1 MTNANVKFD
10 DARKRKLIEMLDADQ
25 LIQMLGI
32 MREKGMT
39 DLEELSDEY
48 LSDATAKFDDEQDVV
63 ERKVMSE
70 TKDSLDLRLKA
81 RAPDAY
87 DGNDSLKAEYYLV
100 DIQSA
105 IQERSWNG
113 NDNKC
118 LTLMGSYLTGDA
130 KRWWQAMLRNK

>member
-1 MTNANVKFD
+1 MEDGIFIVLKKMTNANVKFD

-48 LSDATAKFDDEQDVV
+48 LSDATAKFDDEQDVL

-70 TKDSLDLRLKA
+70 TKDLTAYTDPSSPSRISNKA
-81 RAPDAY
+81 YFPVDFLPD
-87 DGNDSLKAEYYLV
+87 
-100 DIQSA
+100 
-105 IQERSWNG
+105 
-113 NDNKC
+113 
-118 LTLMGSYLTGDA
+118 
-130 KRWWQAMLRNK
+130 RNSILCFSR